1 MGDMGHLITLRLLEN
16 RKINQQREIREHKK
30 WLRFVDYIGKEWAK
44 CKTRGVGAV
53 LIKDKRILSTGYC
66 GTPKGFKNCNEGGCE
81 RCNDV
86 NVKSGERLEECYC
99 VHAEMNAI
107 FNAAYH
113 GICIK
118 DSTLYLPCN
127 PCLTCAKGIFNS
139 VIKELYFKDE
149 YSNCLKEVEKLFKI
163 TNIKL
168 KQIK

>member
-1 MGDMGHLITLRLLEN
+1 MSAIPIKPS
-16 RKINQQREIREHKK
+16 KILKERRIREHKK
-30 WLRFVDYIGKEWAK
+30 WLNFVNYIAKEWSK
-44 CKTRGVGAV
+44 CKTRSVGAV
-53 LIKDKRILSTGYC
+53 IIRDKRILSTGYN
-66 GTPKGFKNCNEGGCE
+66 GTPRNYPNCNEGGCE

-127 PCLTCAKGIFNS
+127 PCLTCAKGIVNS
-139 VIKELYFKDE
+139 GIKEVYFEDE
-149 YSNCLKEVEKLFKI
+149 YSSCLEEVKKLFKKTKI
-163 TNIKL
+163 RL
-168 KQIK
+168 EQIK